1 MLFTEIIMENQDYVE
16 PVLQNEFANVD
27 AADMPQE
34 AHYAEQ
40 TDAQKGILTALQK
53 ERRKRQE
60 AEMEIKFLKE
70 HVTKQ
75 SQPIDESQYESA
87 TKAELSNATKASETM
102 VTRKVLEHL
111 WKRENPD
118 KWEKVDRDL
127 EDFLQM
133 RPNLASAI
141 EASANRYEEA
151 WALMNAFSPKQKQ
164 QVAPKPASNAPGS
177 PASVPKAAAMDQA
190 VNLMQMSD
198 KDFNAWRQQLKK
210 RR

>member
-1 MLFTEIIMENQDYVE
+1 MENQDYVE
-16 PVLQNEFANVD
+16 PVEQNEVANIQ
-27 AADMPQE
+27 AADMPQDAQPNE
-34 AHYAEQ
+34 HN
-40 TDAQKGILTALQK
+40 DAQKGIINALQK
-53 ERRKRQE
+53 ERRKRHE

-75 SQPIDESQYESA
+75 TQPIDETQYESA
-87 TKAELSNATKASETM
+87 TKAEVSNATKSAEIT

-111 WKRENPD
+111 WKRENPE

-127 EDFLQM
+127 EDFLIM
-133 RPNLASAI
+133 RPNLAPAI

-164 QVAPKPASNAPGS
+164 QMASKPKSDAPGS
-177 PASVPKAAAMDQA
+177 PSSVPKAAAMEQA
-190 VNLMQMSD
+190 VNLMTMSD
-198 KDFNAWRQQLKK
+198 NEFNAWRQQQRK